1 LPREVLTAEQG
12 YWTAARVPRVATLA
26 GDDESGPAPGDRR
39 RGVSLVTRALRQVI
53 AVLFSLAIL
62 LAVSCPALA
71 ATSVFLSND
80 SAGSEVTYVIPLA
93 TEPPHPQRRITHA
106 HATDPALAALAGSA
120 QSINRGRRD

>member
-1 LPREVLTAEQG
+1 MKTPKPSDVVPRDVSAPAPRLPRLPREALTAEQG

-80 SAGSEVTYVIPLA
+80 SAGSEVTYVIP
-93 TEPPHPQRRITHA
+93 
-106 HATDPALAALAGSA
+106 
-120 QSINRGRRD
+120 